1 MAGKEFVLKHTVYL
15 NETNAMAGVVYFA
28 NFVKWQG
35 MTREEFFIKVFP
47 NWAEI
52 MKLATDGFVN
62 MITVEEHSFFRR
74 HAFFGD
80 VMIMKLQTANLRKC
94 SFDLIFKVFRNTED
108 ELIYEGWQRLTFDD
122 CKGNFIP
129 IPEPIRQSI
138 LDYETSNPDYKKKTI
153 RREKEKESE
162 TLTAANA

>member
-1 MAGKEFVLKHTVYL
+1 
-15 NETNAMAGVVYFA
+15 
-28 NFVKWQG
+28 
-35 MTREEFFIKVFP
+35 
-47 NWAEI
+47 
-52 MKLATDGFVN
+52 
-62 MITVEEHSFFRR
+62 
-74 HAFFGD
+74 
-80 VMIMKLQTANLRKC
+80 MIMKLQTANLRKC